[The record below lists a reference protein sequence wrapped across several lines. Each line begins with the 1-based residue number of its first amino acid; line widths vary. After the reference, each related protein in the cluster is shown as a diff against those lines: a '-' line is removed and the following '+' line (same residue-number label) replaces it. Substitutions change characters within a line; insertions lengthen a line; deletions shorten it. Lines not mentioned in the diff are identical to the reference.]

1 LNGIQSEYDKQLA
14 MRKATMDIL
23 MYYEGMAGYDPFEEG
38 LQTTLETGN
47 VNKYNVLNKGLPQGA
62 APSTIL
68 SILAL
73 SG

>member
-1 LNGIQSEYDKQLA
+1 
-14 MRKATMDIL
+14 MDIL